1 MSREEI
7 DKPVRDLVARAF
19 LPPDL
24 CPSDPKSIEAML
36 DKARG
41 RPLSDEQVERMLR
54 KAKGELPVG
63 EREEEPDAPWSEDV
77 LTAEQRELVF
87 LCRNEGKELPPEI
100 EEKLRRLREKAR
112 TDGEENGDDELD
124 V

>member
-1 MSREEI
+1 MSHEEI
-7 DKPVRDLVARAF
+7 DKPVRDLIAKVF

-41 RPLSDEQVERMLR
+41 PQLSEEQIERMLK

-63 EREEEPDAPWSEDV
+63 EREEEEYIPWSEDT
-77 LTAEQRELVF
+77 LTAEQQELVF
-87 LCRNEGKELPPEI
+87 LCRNEGMELPPDI
-100 EEKLRRLREKAR
+100 KEKLRSLREKAKAMEEEE
-112 TDGEENGDDELD
+112 GEDELD

>member
-1 MSREEI
+1 MSHEEI
-7 DKPVRDLVARAF
+7 DKPVRDLIAKVF

-36 DKARG
+36 DEARG
-41 RPLSDEQVERMLR
+41 TQLSEEQIERMLK

-63 EREEEPDAPWSEDV
+63 EREEEEYIQWSEDA
-77 LTAEQRELVF
+77 LTEEQQELVF
-87 LCRNEGKELPPEI
+87 LCRNEGTELPPDI
-100 EEKLRRLREKAR
+100 KEKLRRLREKAK
-112 TDGEENGDDELD
+112 TMEEEESEDELD